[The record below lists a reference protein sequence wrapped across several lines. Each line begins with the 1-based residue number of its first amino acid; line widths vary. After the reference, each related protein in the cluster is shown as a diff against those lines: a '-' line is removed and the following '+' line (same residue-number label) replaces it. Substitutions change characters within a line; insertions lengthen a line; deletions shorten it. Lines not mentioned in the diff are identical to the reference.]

1 MGVTENN
8 LECSILS
15 LGGKV
20 DENVYINLTCR
31 EKKKTTFLIICEM
44 HAKFTPE
51 DVFLRV
57 YIYIYVNSS
66 ISDGA
71 K

>member
-8 LECSILS
+8 LEWSILS

-20 DENVYINLTCR
+20 DENVYIYIYVNLTCR
-31 EKKKTTFLIICEM
+31 EKMIICEM

-51 DVFLRV
+51 DVFYV
-57 YIYIYVNSS
+57 YI
-66 ISDGA
+66 
-71 K
+71 